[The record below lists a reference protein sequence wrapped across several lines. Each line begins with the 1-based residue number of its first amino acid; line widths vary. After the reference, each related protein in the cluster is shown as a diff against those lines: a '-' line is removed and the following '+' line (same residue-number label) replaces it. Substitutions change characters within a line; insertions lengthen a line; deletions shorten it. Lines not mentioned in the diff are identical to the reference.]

1 MILLPLSV
9 VSVIDGDHSSEI
21 MQIAIMKIVLIGATN
36 DQVSCGY
43 CCLQDVQVQMSVR
56 SKNALNELI
65 DFMVQVTRT
74 SAQRK

>member
-43 CCLQDVQVQMSVR
+43 FCLQDVQVQMSVR